1 MNGII
6 ININP
11 IIIEIGGFALRWYG
25 LAVVLAVLAAVFVA
39 TREAKR
45 KNFPAEEIWNLL
57 PWLLIGG
64 ITGARLFHFIDQ
76 WRYYLANPL
85 EMLRFEQSGLAIWGA
100 LAGGGVAVV
109 VYTRLK
115 RIPLGRFADILTP
128 ALLVG
133 QITGRFGC
141 IVNGDAAGGI
151 TSLPWGFIYTNPGA
165 MIARDLFA
173 VPTHPYPVYEMLW
186 NLASLLVLLRLRRY
200 FARDGLLFGSYA
212 LLYATGRFILTFF
225 RQESIVFWG
234 LQQAQ
239 VVAMGIGAVA
249 IVSIIYLA
257 LNKGPAVSPKAI
269 VSGQTT

>member
-6 ININP
+6 INIDP
-11 IIIEIGGFALRWYG
+11 VIIEIGGFALRWYG

-45 KNFPAEEIWNLL
+45 RNIPAEEIWNLL

-64 ITGARLFHFIDQ
+64 IAGARLFHILDQ
-76 WRYYLANPL
+76 WRYYIANPL
-85 EMLRFEQSGLAIWGA
+85 EILGFQQSGLAIWGA
-100 LAGGGVAVV
+100 LIGGGAAVV
-109 VYTRLK
+109 FYSTVK
-115 RIPLGRFADILTP
+115 RISLGLFADILTP

-141 IVNGDAAGGI
+141 IINGDAAGGI
-151 TSLPWGFIYTNPGA
+151 TNLPWGFIYTNPGA
-165 MIARDLFA
+165 MIAPDLFG

-212 LLYATGRFILTFF
+212 LLYATGRFVLSFF
-225 RQESIVFWG
+225 RQESTVFWG

-239 VVAMGIGAVA
+239 IVALGIGAVA
-249 IVSIIYLA
+249 VLGIVYLS
-257 LNKGPAVSPKAI
+257 LNKGMSFLPKTAVSEQK
-269 VSGQTT
+269 T

>member
-11 IIIEIGGFALRWYG
+11 VIIEIGGFALRWYS

-45 KNFPAEEIWNLL
+45 KSFPAEEIWNLL

-76 WRYYLANPL
+76 WRYYLANPF
-85 EMLRFEQSGLAIWGA
+85 EVLRLQQSGLAIWGA
-100 LAGGGVAVV
+100 LVGGGIAVI
-109 VYTRLK
+109 VYTMVK
-115 RIPLGRFADILTP
+115 RIPLGRFVDILTP

-133 QITGRFGC
+133 QIIGRFGC

-151 TSLPWGFIYTNPGA
+151 TNLPWGFIYTNPGA